1 MAAELWNESVY
12 FAMTGDHADSVH
24 RCTHVARLIED
35 QIAATG
41 LRPGDNFGREE
52 ELSRRYGVGRSAVRE
67 AIRILERRGMG
78 RMRPGRCGGF
88 IVAQPTLDTVSEASA
103 EFFHLAGTTVQQLI
117 EAREA
122 VDCLA
127 VRFAAE
133 RAASVQVDFS
143 NLEIPEESGAL
154 LTQLSFRSALARL
167 TGNPAVLLMTQ
178 CMNRLTL
185 RFAPQRDYSGQ
196 VRQQQRGQIT
206 QIIAALRAG
215 DATRA
220 ATVMQASTDQLEH
233 LLTAATSEPSQNP
246 SVVPSM
252 TRAAEV
258 ARDLAK
264 RIGAQSAGTRLG
276 SEWELCEYYNAS
288 RLVLRQAVRILEDSG
303 IVQSRRGRGFG
314 LMTRK
319 PDAAAVIRLIGAYLM
334 SHRPEQLE
342 INKLVCHLN
351 IWMPA
356 LAALRGSGPERVQLR
371 ALIATL
377 RVGESIEVT
386 QLLGLL
392 CDLSKLAANLI
403 LDTFSRCL
411 IGFDARVRPL
421 VTGIMPIAEVAGY
434 LAMCDRLLSQT
445 DLSAPATLSA
455 ARAAVSAF
463 MLELGR
469 REIEV
474 GSEFTSPQPC

>member
-12 FAMTGDHADSVH
+12 VAMTGEHANSIR
-24 RCTHVARLIED
+24 RCTQVARLIED

-88 IVAQPTLDTVSEASA
+88 IVAQPTLDTVSNASA
-103 EFFHLAGTTVQQLI
+103 EFFQLAGTSVPQLI

-133 RAASVQVDFS
+133 RVCGVNVDLAT
-143 NLEIPEESGAL
+143 LEIPEESTAL
-154 LTQLSFRSALARL
+154 LTQLSFCSALARL
-167 TGNPAVLLMTQ
+167 SGNPAVALMVE

-185 RFAPQRDYSGQ
+185 RFVAPQDHSSRT
-196 VRQQQRGQIT
+196 RQPQRERMT
-206 QIIAALRAG
+206 KIIEALRNG
-215 DATRA
+215 DASRA
-220 ATVMQASTDQLEH
+220 ATIMQASTNELEH
-233 LLTAATSEPSQNP
+233 LLTTPARQPSANSWAAS
-246 SVVPSM
+246 SVS
-252 TRAAEV
+252 RAADV
-258 ARDLAK
+258 ARDLVRK
-264 RIGAQSAGTRLG
+264 IGAQSTGTRLG
-276 SEWELCEYYNAS
+276 SEWELCEYYAVS

-303 IVQSRRGRGFG
+303 IAQSRRGRGFG

-319 PDAAAVIRLIGAYLM
+319 PDAAAIIRLIGAYLM
-334 SHRPEQLE
+334 SQGPEQLE
-342 INKLVCHLN
+342 TNKLVCHLN

-356 LAALRGSGPERVQLR
+356 TAASRVNAAGRGELR

-377 RVGESIEVT
+377 RAGESIEVT
-386 QLLGLL
+386 ELLGLL
-392 CDLSKLAANLI
+392 CHLSKFAANPI

-411 IGFDARVRPL
+411 IGFDVRVRPL
-421 VTGIMPIAEVAGY
+421 ATGTMPIAEVAGY
-434 LAMCDRLLSQT
+434 LAMCERLLCQA
-445 DLSAPATLSA
+445 DLSAPVNLSA
-455 ARAAVSAF
+455 AKSAVSAF
-463 MLELGR
+463 MLDLGR
-469 REIEV
+469 RDIV
-474 GSEFTSPQPC
+474 TC